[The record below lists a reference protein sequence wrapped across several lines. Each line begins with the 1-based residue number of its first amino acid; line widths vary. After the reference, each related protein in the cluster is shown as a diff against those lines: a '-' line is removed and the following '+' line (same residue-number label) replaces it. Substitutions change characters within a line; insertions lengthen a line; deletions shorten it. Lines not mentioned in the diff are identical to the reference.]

1 MALASLCMAL
11 FGNFSS
17 AQTMITVA
25 AASDLKFA
33 LEEVATQFEKNTGF
47 KLRLIFGSSGNFYSQ
62 ILQGAPFHI
71 FMSADENL
79 IFKLADSA
87 HTTDRGKLYAFGRI
101 GLMTPKGSIIELD
114 PELSG
119 LRKAV
124 ENGQIKRFALANP
137 AHAPYGMRAKE
148 ALERAGLWD
157 RLEPFLVFGEN
168 VSQAAQFAISGSTQG
183 GIIAYSLAIA
193 PQVAQRGNFVLIP
206 DSWHA
211 PLAQRMVILRG
222 APDAAKSFYEYLST
236 PDAQSIMM
244 KYGFIMPKE

>member
-1 MALASLCMAL
+1 
-11 FGNFSS
+11 
-17 AQTMITVA
+17 
-25 AASDLKFA
+25 
-33 LEEVATQFEKNTGF
+33 
-47 KLRLIFGSSGNFYSQ
+47 
-62 ILQGAPFHI
+62 
-71 FMSADENL
+71 
-79 IFKLADSA
+79 
-87 HTTDRGKLYAFGRI
+87 
-101 GLMTPKGSIIELD
+101 
-114 PELSG
+114 
-119 LRKAV
+119 
-124 ENGQIKRFALANP
+124 
-137 AHAPYGMRAKE
+137 MRAKE

-157 RLEPFLVFGEN
+157 RIEPFLVFGEN

-222 APDAAKSFYEYLST
+222 APDAAKTFYEYLST